1 MTEPTFVVLNTRLTD
16 EQVAAID
23 KIAAS
28 KGQSRAAMIRW
39 FIAEGIARFSLSARP
54 TDKSTGTQDDCQPAE
69 LSAA

>member
-1 MTEPTFVVLNTRLTD
+1 MSEPTFVILNTRLTD

-39 FIAEGIARFSLSARP
+39 FIAEGIARFSLPSRP
-54 TDKSTGTQDDCQPAE
+54 VLGTIGPREDQETPEPVAK
-69 LSAA
+69 